1 VGEVLARPPRRG
13 SVDHHPLTSWSHH
26 SYGRSA
32 SLVNLTPPGL
42 MSCISM
48 FSVAFL
54 LFCKMTS
61 PTPLCILQVLGST
74 RDRLPFTTLIL
85 ALCLL
90 YIRIFIPLQSINE
103 SKRNPRGGSPSFGI
117 ICDLRNLLFH
127 NLQGTKHPRQVKLRE
142 FELVVIAQRC

>member
-13 SVDHHPLTSWSHH
+13 SVDHHPLSPWFHH

-32 SLVNLTPPGL
+32 SLVNLTPPDL

-48 FSVAFL
+48 FSVAFCCSVKCRL
-54 LFCKMTS
+54 PHLYAFSKS
-61 PTPLCILQVLGST
+61 WDLHVT
-74 RDRLPFTTLIL
+74 RQPFTTLIL

-127 NLQGTKHPRQVKLRE
+127 NLQGTKHPRQIELRE